1 MGRERLCKPTAQ
13 ESTGNRG
20 FFKRPGTCDSIMKTI
35 NPYMPNQPAL
45 RGYSTVPATSD
56 AKEYLRLLLSH
67 KLGLLMMLLL
77 GILLATLYL
86 ISATPV
92 YEAKALIEVQE
103 RGGVAADPVTT
114 TDWNRPPV
122 TEEVNIMLSRPVLM
136 PVVEQFNLVYD
147 VQPKKMPVLGEVTER
162 VPALGSWLSGQSFAS
177 SYAWN
182 KEALE
187 IGALTVPFEW
197 EDEALTF
204 TSLGNGSYSVAK
216 DGQMLI
222 ESAQIGE
229 PLIVELNP
237 LDPMELVVTSI
248 QALEGVEFEV
258 VRKSTQETVSQL
270 QSDLR
275 AETSDE
281 DSRMISVFH
290 RNENPADTANLLNA
304 IAYQYRDVKLG
315 ADSNQSN
322 EKLKFIEE
330 SLPAA
335 KREMEAAEAA
345 LAAFRVQRGAVNVDL
360 KNDLVMRETSRLES
374 QLNELLFER
383 DELKERYTDVH
394 PSLRKLNKEIDA
406 MQRRVNVER
415 GKISSSPVVQRD
427 LGQLELRAE
436 TARRIFSDL
445 DERYQLQRNA
455 LGGNTGSV
463 RIWDEAQVPKKPISP
478 NSLLAL
484 VAATLGTI
492 FCYVVY
498 LTLRSALSTV
508 INDQES
514 LERSTGLPVFM
525 NIPRSNAQKRLGT
538 SSGAIVDPRRM
549 LPGSSSAENMPA
561 ANVLAIKKPD
571 DYSVENLRGLRS
583 MLDDVMDDASS
594 NVLMICSP
602 LPAMGK
608 SFVSMNIAVLLAQT
622 GKRVLLIDAD
632 YQRGQIH
639 KSLGVSQGPGLPEVV
654 KGKSELKESVRATSV
669 PNLYAIPRGFIGE
682 AALREAPTEKE
693 FGAFLQVVA
702 PRFDI
707 AIIDT
712 PPILSVST
720 AATIGRHAG
729 ASLMVVKEGEV
740 TEGQMNEALKRLS
753 FSGVT
758 VNGCL
763 MNNSTQAAASHYAYY
778 REQLD

>member
-1 MGRERLCKPTAQ
+1 
-13 ESTGNRG
+13 
-20 FFKRPGTCDSIMKTI
+20 MKTI
-35 NPYMPNQPAL
+35 NPYMPNQAAL

-56 AKEYLRLLLSH
+56 AKEYLRLLLRH
-67 KLGLLMMLLL
+67 KLGLFMMLLL

-103 RGGVAADPVTT
+103 RGGVADDSTGVT

-136 PVVEQFNLVYD
+136 PVVEQFSLAYD
-147 VQPKKMPVLGEVTER
+147 VKPKKMPVLGDVTER
-162 VPALGSWLSGQSFAS
+162 VPALGKWLSGQSFAS

-182 KEALE
+182 KESLT
-187 IGALTVPFEW
+187 IGNLTVPFEW

-204 TSLGNGSYSVAK
+204 TSLGNGSYSVQK

-222 ESAQIGE
+222 ERADVGE

-237 LDPMELVVTSI
+237 LDPMELTITSI

-258 VRKSTQETVSQL
+258 FRKSTQETVSQL
-270 QSDLR
+270 QGDLR

-281 DSRMISVFH
+281 NSRMISVYH

-315 ADSNQSN
+315 ADSNQSL
-322 EKLKFIEE
+322 EKLKYVEE

-345 LAAFRVQRGAVNVDL
+345 LAAFRIQRGAVNVDL
-360 KNDLVMRETSRLES
+360 QNDLVMREVSRLES
-374 QLNELLFER
+374 KLNDLLFDR
-383 DELKERYTDVH
+383 DELNKRYTDVH

-406 MQRRVNVER
+406 LQRRINVER
-415 GKISSSPVVQRD
+415 GKIQSSPNVERD

-445 DERYQLQRNA
+445 DEEFQTRSHA
-455 LGGNTGSV
+455 LGGNKGSV
-463 RIWDEAQVPKKPISP
+463 RVWDEAQVPKKPISP
-478 NSLLAL
+478 NALLAL
-484 VAATLGTI
+484 IAATLGTI
-492 FCYVVY
+492 FCYIVY

-508 INDQES
+508 IGDQES
-514 LERSTGLPVFM
+514 LERATGLPVFM

-538 SSGAIVDPRRM
+538 SSPAIVDPRRM
-549 LPGSSSAENMPA
+549 LPGGSGENLPA
-561 ANVLAIKKPD
+561 ANVLAVKKPD

-583 MLDDVMDDASS
+583 MLDDVMEDAAS

-707 AIIDT
+707 AIVDT

-740 TEGQMNEALKRLS
+740 TEGQMNEAMKRLS

-763 MNNSTQAAASHYAYY
+763 MNNSSQATASHYAYY

>member
-1 MGRERLCKPTAQ
+1 
-13 ESTGNRG
+13 
-20 FFKRPGTCDSIMKTI
+20 MKTI

-56 AKEYLRLLLSH
+56 AKEYLRLLLNH
-67 KLGLLMMLLL
+67 KLGLFLMLLL

-103 RGGVAADPVTT
+103 RGGVADNTVAT

-147 VQPKKMPVLGEVTER
+147 VQPKKMPVLGDVTER
-162 VPALGSWLSGQSFAS
+162 VPALGNWLSGQSFAS

-182 KEALE
+182 DESIE

-204 TSLGNGSYSVAK
+204 TSLGGGSYSVAK

-222 ESAQIGE
+222 ESAQVGE

-237 LDPMELVVTSI
+237 LDPMELIVTSI

-406 MQRRVNVER
+406 MQRRVNIER
-415 GKISSSPVVQRD
+415 GKISSAPVVERD

-508 INDQES
+508 ISDQES

-549 LPGSSSAENMPA
+549 LPGSSNAEDMPA

-669 PNLYAIPRGFIGE
+669 PNLYAIPRGFIGD

-763 MNNSTQAAASHYAYY
+763 MNNSTQASASHYAYY

>member
-1 MGRERLCKPTAQ
+1 
-13 ESTGNRG
+13 
-20 FFKRPGTCDSIMKTI
+20 MKTI
-35 NPYMPNQPAL
+35 NPYMPNNATL

-56 AKEYLRLLLSH
+56 AKEYLRLLLRH
-67 KLGLLMMLLL
+67 KLGLFLMVVL

-92 YEAKALIEVQE
+92 YQSKVLLEVQDG
-103 RGGVAADPVTT
+103 GGVADDDTQT
-114 TDWNRPPV
+114 TDWNKPPI
-122 TEEVNIMLSRPVLM
+122 TEEINIMLSRRVLTPVA
-136 PVVEQFNLVYD
+136 EQFNLNNSVT
-147 VQPKKMPVLGEVTER
+147 PKTLPVLGDLSER
-162 VPALGSWLSGQSFAS
+162 LPALGKWLSGQSFAS

-182 KEALE
+182 NELLE
-187 IGALTVPFEW
+187 VGNLVVPLEW

-204 TSLGNGSYSVAK
+204 TSLGSGRYSVAK

-222 ESAQIGE
+222 DQAEIGE

-237 LDPMELVVTSI
+237 LDPMELTVTTL
-248 QALEGVEFEV
+248 QAAEGVEFDV
-258 VRKSTQETVSQL
+258 VRKSSQETISQL
-270 QSDLR
+270 QNEIS

-281 DSRMISVFH
+281 NSRMITVYH
-290 RNENPADTANLLNA
+290 KNENPADTANLLNA
-304 IAYQYRDVKLG
+304 IAYKYRDIKLG
-315 ADSNQSN
+315 ADSNKS
-322 EKLKFIEE
+322 EAKLKFVQE

-345 LAAFRVQRGAVNVDL
+345 LAAFRVKKGAVNVDL
-360 KNDLVMRETSRLES
+360 SNDLVLREVSRLES
-374 QLNELLFER
+374 KLNDLLFER
-383 DELKERYTDVH
+383 DELQKRYSDIH

-406 MQRRVNVER
+406 MQRRIRTER
-415 GKISSSPVVQRD
+415 GKIVSSPNIERD

-445 DERYQLQRNA
+445 DEDYQKLRNK
-455 LGGNTGSV
+455 LGGNKGSV

-478 NSLLAL
+478 NPLLAL
-484 VAATLGTI
+484 VAATLGTV
-492 FCYVVY
+492 FCYLVW

-508 INDQES
+508 ISDQDS
-514 LERSTGLPVFM
+514 LERATGLPVFM
-525 NIPRSNAQKRLGT
+525 NIPKSNAQKRIAST
-538 SSGAIVDPRRM
+538 AAIVDPRRM
-549 LPGSSSAENMPA
+549 LPGSTSSEDLPT

-608 SFVSMNIAVLLAQT
+608 SFVSMNIAVLLAQA

-639 KSLGVSQGPGLPEVV
+639 KALGVSQGPGLPEVV

-669 PNLYAIPRGFIGE
+669 ANLYAIPRGFIGE

-740 TEGQMNEALKRLS
+740 TEGQMNESLKRLS

-763 MNNSTQAAASHYAYY
+763 MNNSSQATASHYAYY